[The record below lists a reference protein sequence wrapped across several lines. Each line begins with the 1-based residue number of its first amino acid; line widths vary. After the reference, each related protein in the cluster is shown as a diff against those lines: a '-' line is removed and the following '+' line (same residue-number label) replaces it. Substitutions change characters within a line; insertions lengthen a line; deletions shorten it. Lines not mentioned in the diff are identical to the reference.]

1 MGILNVTPDS
11 FYDGGRYRQAD
22 QILRQ
27 AETMLT
33 DGATFIDVGG
43 YSSRPGASVVSE
55 KEEKQRVVQTV
66 DLLTKHFPEAYLS
79 VDTFRPSVARAAV
92 AHGVCLINDVSG
104 GQDGVMFETVA
115 ALGVPYVLMHTRGTP
130 QTMQQLTDYGDLV
143 AEVVEY
149 LQKKVATLR
158 QFAVKDIMIDPGFGF
173 AKTVDQNYELLSRLE
188 TLRSLELP
196 LFVGLSRK
204 SMIYRRLNVRAEEAL
219 NGTTVLNTVAL
230 LKGAAVLRVHDVRE
244 AVEAVRLTQCIM

>member
-1 MGILNVTPDS
+1 MTPDS
-11 FYDGGRYRQAD
+11 FYDGGQYQQND

-27 AETMLT
+27 AEAMLAE
-33 DGATFIDVGG
+33 GATFIDVGG
-43 YSSRPGASVVSE
+43 YSSRPGASEVSE
-55 KEEKQRVVQTV
+55 DEEKQRVVQTV

-79 VDTFRPSVARAAV
+79 VDTFRASVAQEAV

-104 GQDGVMFETVA
+104 GADEAMFATVA
-115 ALGVPYVLMHTRGTP
+115 ATAVPYVLMHTRGTP
-130 QTMQQLTDYGDLV
+130 QTMQQLTDYDDLV
-143 AEVVEY
+143 TEVADY
-149 LQKKVATLR
+149 LQKKVAELR

-173 AKTVDQNYELLSRLE
+173 AKTTDQNYELLSRLD
-188 TLRSLELP
+188 TLRPLGVP

-204 SMIYRRLNVRAEEAL
+204 SMIYRQLGIGAEEAL

-244 AVEAVRLTQCIM
+244 AVEAVRLTQYIT